1 MKIWGNKV
9 VAENN
14 KVKRKN
20 VLNLKYQTGVHGGVV
35 DRLASIFDEKVQGTD
50 EGGSNHIVF
59 TENQIREISVLSA
72 MAFFFSWILNVRAQ

>member
-1 MKIWGNKV
+1 MA
-9 VAENN
+9 AENN

-35 DRLASIFDEKVQGTD
+35 DRLASNFAEKVQGTD

-59 TENQIREISVLSA
+59 TENQIQEIGSA
-72 MAFFFSWILNVRAQ
+72 KCHGFLFFVDS